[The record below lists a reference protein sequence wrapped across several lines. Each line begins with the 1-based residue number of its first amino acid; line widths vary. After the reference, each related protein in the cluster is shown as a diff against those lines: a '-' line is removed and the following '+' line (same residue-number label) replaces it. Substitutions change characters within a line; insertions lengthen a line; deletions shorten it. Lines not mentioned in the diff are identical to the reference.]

1 MRLFLTTIAL
11 GTMMTAPMMAAADF
25 TGTWTL
31 NVAQSQ
37 YGQFPAPQSMTRVIL
52 MSGST
57 LTMITNQKGASGE
70 VSTTLKYTLDG
81 KPNENGESKGV
92 AHWEGENLVIE
103 SSREAQGIVLT
114 QRDVWILS
122 ADKKT
127 LTVQSHVKLPNGE
140 FDVKQVFNSR

>member
-1 MRLFLTTIAL
+1 MRLFLIAL
-11 GTMMTAPMMAAADF
+11 ALMTPLVAAPEF

-37 YGQFPAPQSMTRVIL
+37 YGQFPAPQSMTRVVL
-52 MSGST
+52 VSGT
-57 LTMITNQKGASGE
+57 QLTMITNQKGAAGE
-70 VSTTLKYTLDG
+70 VSTSYKYTLDG
-81 KPNENGESKGV
+81 KPSENGESKGV

-122 ADKKT
+122 GDKKT

-140 FDVKQVFNSR
+140 FDVKQVFTAR